1 MSVIKVALEITI
13 TLLFRRTITIYSKL
27 TIELIPE
34 AYSEHCQTSNMELFV
49 EIVNG
54 FKALII
60 LAKSYI

>member
-13 TLLFRRTITIYSKL
+13 TLLFRRTIYSKL

-49 EIVNG
+49 EIVND

-60 LAKSYI
+60 FAKSSI

>member
-13 TLLFRRTITIYSKL
+13 TLLFRRTIYSKL

-49 EIVNG
+49 ERVNG

-60 LAKSYI
+60 LAKSSI

>member
-13 TLLFRRTITIYSKL
+13 TLLFRRTIYSKL

-60 LAKSYI
+60 LAKSSI